1 MNKYKILCLSL
12 ITSCFLLINSSNV
25 NAAPAVQ
32 TALSVA
38 PIAVVDNPVKYLN
51 KTITFDAEF
60 VSFTSLGLDYK
71 PAFREGS
78 KYIGVLIKRDD
89 VQNHVIPLSEMKI
102 FMTREMAE
110 KNIDLDAGD
119 KIKITGKVFSD
130 ALGDPWVDV
139 TSLTVLTK
147 KEKKEIK
154 K

>member
-25 NAAPAVQ
+25 NAAPAAPP
-32 TALSVA
+32 ALNVA

-51 KTITFDAEF
+51 KIITFDAEF
-60 VSFTSLGLDYK
+60 VAFTSLGLDYK
-71 PAFREGS
+71 PAFREGT

-102 FMTREMAE
+102 FMSREMAE
-110 KNIDLDAGD
+110 KHLDLDAGD

-130 ALGDPWVDV
+130 ALGDPWVDI